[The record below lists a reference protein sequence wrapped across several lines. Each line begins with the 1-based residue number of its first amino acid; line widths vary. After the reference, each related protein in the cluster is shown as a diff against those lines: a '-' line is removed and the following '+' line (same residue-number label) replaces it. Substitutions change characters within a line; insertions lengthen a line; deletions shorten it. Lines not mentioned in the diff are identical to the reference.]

1 MEQQNKKKNVHEGHR
16 ERMRNKY
23 VNKGI
28 EVFEQHEIL
37 EMLLFYAIPR
47 KNTNDIAHRL
57 LEACGSLSAV
67 FDAPID
73 ILMQQGLS
81 YNAAVLLHMIPDLS
95 RAYQSDK
102 FDNEEKII
110 TDENIGK
117 KMVHLFA
124 GKNEECVYAFFL
136 DAKGKEKYSGIIS
149 KGDASSAPLFS
160 KDIVSIAA
168 RCKAV
173 TVIIAHNHPSGVAFP
188 SRADLEATADIAD
201 ALDTIGIRLADHII
215 VADRDISRF
224 HQHHHFR
231 ECLIMIVN
239 NLLPKYK
246 SFLIDNKCAG

>member
-173 TVIIAHNHPSGVAFP
+173 TVIIAHNYPSGVAFP

-201 ALDTIGIRLADHII
+201 ALDTIGIHLADHII
-215 VADRDISRF
+215 VADRDYISLSSTPPFSRMF
-224 HQHHHFR
+224 DYDS
-231 ECLIMIVN
+231 E
-239 NLLPKYK
+239 
-246 SFLIDNKCAG
+246 

>member
-1 MEQQNKKKNVHEGHR
+1 MLKCDFVEQQNKKKNVHEGHR

-201 ALDTIGIRLADHII
+201 ALDTIGIHLADHII
-215 VADRDISRF
+215 VADRDYISLSSTPPFSRMF
-224 HQHHHFR
+224 DYDS
-231 ECLIMIVN
+231 E
-239 NLLPKYK
+239 
-246 SFLIDNKCAG
+246 

>member
-1 MEQQNKKKNVHEGHR
+1 VEQQNKKKNVHEGHR

-110 TDENIGK
+110 TNENIGK

-201 ALDTIGIRLADHII
+201 ALDTIGIHLADHII
-215 VADRDISRF
+215 VADRDYISLSSTPPFSRMF
-224 HQHHHFR
+224 DYDS
-231 ECLIMIVN
+231 E
-239 NLLPKYK
+239 
-246 SFLIDNKCAG
+246 

>member
-188 SRADLEATADIAD
+188 SRADLEATTDIAD
-201 ALDTIGIRLADHII
+201 ALDTIGIHLADHII
-215 VADRDISRF
+215 VADRDYISLSSTPPFSRMF
-224 HQHHHFR
+224 DYDS
-231 ECLIMIVN
+231 E
-239 NLLPKYK
+239 
-246 SFLIDNKCAG
+246 

>member
-1 MEQQNKKKNVHEGHR
+1 MEQQNKKKNVHEGHM

-201 ALDTIGIRLADHII
+201 ALDTIGIHLADHII
-215 VADRDISRF
+215 VADRDYISLSSTPPFSRMF
-224 HQHHHFR
+224 DYDS
-231 ECLIMIVN
+231 E
-239 NLLPKYK
+239 
-246 SFLIDNKCAG
+246 

>member
-47 KNTNDIAHRL
+47 KNTNDIAYRL

-201 ALDTIGIRLADHII
+201 ALDTIGIHLADHII
-215 VADRDISRF
+215 VADRDYISLSSTPPFSRMF
-224 HQHHHFR
+224 DYDS
-231 ECLIMIVN
+231 E
-239 NLLPKYK
+239 
-246 SFLIDNKCAG
+246 

>member
-201 ALDTIGIRLADHII
+201 ALDTIGIHLADHII
-215 VADRDISRF
+215 VADISLSSTPPFSRMF
-224 HQHHHFR
+224 DYDS
-231 ECLIMIVN
+231 E
-239 NLLPKYK
+239 
-246 SFLIDNKCAG
+246 

>member
-201 ALDTIGIRLADHII
+201 ALDTIGIHLADHII
-215 VADRDISRF
+215 VADRDYISLSSTPPFSRMF
-224 HQHHHFR
+224 DYDS
-231 ECLIMIVN
+231 EMIYYQNIRV
-239 NLLPKYK
+239 
-246 SFLIDNKCAG
+246 S

>member
-117 KMVHLFA
+117 KMLHLFA

-201 ALDTIGIRLADHII
+201 ALDTIGIHLADHII
-215 VADRDISRF
+215 VADRDYISLSSTPPFSRMF
-224 HQHHHFR
+224 DYDS
-231 ECLIMIVN
+231 E
-239 NLLPKYK
+239 
-246 SFLIDNKCAG
+246 

>member
-28 EVFEQHEIL
+28 EVFEQHKIL

-47 KNTNDIAHRL
+47 KNTNDIAQL

-201 ALDTIGIRLADHII
+201 ALDAIGIHLADHII
-215 VADRDISRF
+215 VADRDYISLSSTPPFSRMF
-224 HQHHHFR
+224 DYDS
-231 ECLIMIVN
+231 E
-239 NLLPKYK
+239 
-246 SFLIDNKCAG
+246 

>member
-201 ALDTIGIRLADHII
+201 ALDTIGIHLADHII
-215 VADRDISRF
+215 VADRDYISLSSTPPFSRMF
-224 HQHHHFR
+224 DYYS
-231 ECLIMIVN
+231 E
-239 NLLPKYK
+239 
-246 SFLIDNKCAG
+246 

>member
-110 TDENIGK
+110 TDEIIGK

-124 GKNEECVYAFFL
+124 GKIEECVYAFFL

-201 ALDTIGIRLADHII
+201 ALDTIGIHLADHII
-215 VADRDISRF
+215 VADRDYISLSSTPPFSRMF
-224 HQHHHFR
+224 DYDS
-231 ECLIMIVN
+231 E
-239 NLLPKYK
+239 
-246 SFLIDNKCAG
+246 

>member
-201 ALDTIGIRLADHII
+201 ALDTIGIHLADHII
-215 VADRDISRF
+215 VADRDYISLSSTPPFSRMF
-224 HQHHHFR
+224 D
-231 ECLIMIVN
+231 
-239 NLLPKYK
+239 YD
-246 SFLIDNKCAG
+246 SG

>member
-149 KGDASSAPLFS
+149 KGDASSAPMFS

-201 ALDTIGIRLADHII
+201 ALDTIGIHLADHII
-215 VADRDISRF
+215 VADRDYISLSSTPPFSRMF
-224 HQHHHFR
+224 DYDS
-231 ECLIMIVN
+231 E
-239 NLLPKYK
+239 
-246 SFLIDNKCAG
+246 

>member
-136 DAKGKEKYSGIIS
+136 DAKGKEKYSGLIS

-201 ALDTIGIRLADHII
+201 ALDTIGIHLADHII
-215 VADRDISRF
+215 VADRDYISLSSTPPFSRMF
-224 HQHHHFR
+224 DYDS
-231 ECLIMIVN
+231 E
-239 NLLPKYK
+239 
-246 SFLIDNKCAG
+246 

>member
-201 ALDTIGIRLADHII
+201 ALDTIGIHLADHII
-215 VADRDISRF
+215 VADRDYISLSSTPPFSRMF
-224 HQHHHFR
+224 DY
-231 ECLIMIVN
+231 EWE
-239 NLLPKYK
+239 
-246 SFLIDNKCAG
+246 

>member
-136 DAKGKEKYSGIIS
+136 DAKGKEKHSGIIS

-201 ALDTIGIRLADHII
+201 ALDTIGIHLADHII
-215 VADRDISRF
+215 VADRDYISLSSTPPFSRMF
-224 HQHHHFR
+224 DYDS
-231 ECLIMIVN
+231 E
-239 NLLPKYK
+239 
-246 SFLIDNKCAG
+246 

>member
-201 ALDTIGIRLADHII
+201 ALDTIGVHLADHII
-215 VADRDISRF
+215 VADRDYISLSSTPPFSRMF
-224 HQHHHFR
+224 DYDS
-231 ECLIMIVN
+231 E
-239 NLLPKYK
+239 
-246 SFLIDNKCAG
+246 